1 MKKIR
6 NNGQTSAFWKAALLT
21 IIIFLA
27 GVSLG
32 YYIEKG
38 RIEKIEKEFI
48 ETDIEWADAKLQ
60 SLYYQVMKHDE
71 CEAAIEEN
79 IFFADRIYEQ
89 GIKLQK
95 YEDANQLSEKMLT
108 EKKKYALLKTEFWIN
123 SIILKEKC
131 NAEYKNIVYFF
142 KNEPSMTEEEEQR
155 VQSVVL
161 KNVKDKYGRDVM
173 LIPLPFDLGISTINI
188 MKDTY
193 RIEKAPSILIDE
205 KIRLEGIQDM
215 EEIEKF
221 L

>member
-1 MKKIR
+1 MDRKE
-6 NNGQTSAFWKAALLT
+6 NQTSAFWKAAILT
-21 IIIFLA
+21 IIIFLL
-27 GVSLG
+27 GVLLG
-32 YYIEKG
+32 YYLEKG

-48 ETDIEWADAKLQ
+48 DTDIEWADAKLQ
-60 SLYYQVMKHDE
+60 SLYYQIMEKEE
-71 CEAAIEEN
+71 CETAIDEN
-79 IFFADRIYEQ
+79 IVFADKIYEQ
-89 GIKLQK
+89 GVKLQR
-95 YEDANQLSEKMLT
+95 YEDANQLSEKMVT

-123 SIILKEKC
+123 SILLKEKC

-173 LIPLPFDLGISTINI
+173 LIPLPFGLEISTIEI
-188 MKDTY
+188 MKKTY
-193 RIEKAPSILIDE
+193 EISKAPSILIDE